1 MLRCAHCAYS
11 CCAGC
16 AKRFFAESPLAPAS
30 CMNPDCR
37 KRLSEPNLLEA
48 FSEAYVHTGMER
60 ARREAL
66 VRQDDAYVLPTQLH
80 VFPRVHTYEAAA
92 TAFHE
97 AQAAAEREERALAAL
112 AKQLYEVRAARAL
125 RTPGE
130 TDAARRKEEQE
141 LYKQWKA
148 TKRSANVAVKR
159 FLAAK
164 DTMQEAYNRVV
175 YGPLQAAGAGAPVA
189 VAGEAAAAPQQ
200 ERIFRCSTD
209 GCNGNWRASDGACL
223 VCRQQHCARCSV
235 PVAAGTPHACAPADV
250 ASLRA
255 ITLSTRACPRCH
267 AGITRHS
274 GCAQMM
280 CVLCHCIFNWDTG
293 AEERGVIHNPHF
305 HNLSA
310 DARQRVLDERASRG
324 IVATREQRFV
334 AGVGAGAPACNPN
347 AQFDPECEPL
357 ESAAFREALPR
368 ALPTA
373 AAAALVVELYR
384 QVLHHREDEAPRLRR
399 QIESETRHLER
410 SSRLAR
416 VEMLRGA
423 ALVPPAHVKNGH
435 PEGLRCLAW
444 LLPRVLPAPN
454 PKARAAGLMRLDT
467 TRTKLACQLEVSATF
482 AEAGEGLLRLL
493 LAATPAERPA
503 IMDGLQQLHAETERL
518 MREHKGGKAAKQ
530 KRRREQQQRA
540 GKKRRTRGAAAGG
553 DDEDDDDDDDEDEE
567 EASASGDD
575 DDDDGEPF

>member
-1 MLRCAHCAYS
+1 
-11 CCAGC
+11 
-16 AKRFFAESPLAPAS
+16 
-30 CMNPDCR
+30 
-37 KRLSEPNLLEA
+37 
-48 FSEAYVHTGMER
+48 
-60 ARREAL
+60 
-66 VRQDDAYVLPTQLH
+66 
-80 VFPRVHTYEAAA
+80 
-92 TAFHE
+92 
-97 AQAAAEREERALAAL
+97 
-112 AKQLYEVRAARAL
+112 
-125 RTPGE
+125 
-130 TDAARRKEEQE
+130 
-141 LYKQWKA
+141 
-148 TKRSANVAVKR
+148 
-159 FLAAK
+159 
-164 DTMQEAYNRVV
+164 MQEAYNRVI
-175 YGPLQAAGAGAPVA
+175 YGRLEPFAAGGGGAGGGGAPAA
-189 VAGEAAAAPQQ
+189 VAGEAAAASQQ
-200 ERIFRCSTD
+200 ERIFRCSTE
-209 GCNGNWRASDGACL
+209 GCQGNWRASDGACL
-223 VCRQQHCARCSV
+223 VCRQQHCARCAV
-235 PVAAGTPHACAPADV
+235 PVAAGAAHTCAPGDV

-267 AGITRHS
+267 AGITRAS

-280 CVLCHCIFNWDTG
+280 CTLCHCIFNWNTG

-357 ESAAFREALPR
+357 ESPAFREALPR

-373 AAAALVVELYR
+373 AAAATVVELYR

-399 QIESETRHLER
+399 QIEQENQHAER
-410 SSRLAR
+410 SARLAR

-423 ALVPPAHVKNGH
+423 ALVPPAHIKNGH

-444 LLPRVLPAPN
+444 LLPCVLPAPK
-454 PKARAAGLMRLDT
+454 PKARAAALMRLDT

-493 LAATPAERPA
+493 LAATPGERPA
-503 IMDGLQQLHAETERL
+503 IMDGLSHLHAETERL

-530 KRRREQQQRA
+530 KRKREQKQRA

-553 DDEDDDDDDDEDEE
+553 DDAEEDDDDDEDEE
-567 EASASGDD
+567 DD
-575 DDDDGEPF
+575 DTSSSSDDDDGEPF